1 MGGEGA
7 ALERRLADIARDNGI
22 AMVGPNC
29 LGLISTQDRVNAS
42 FAAGY
47 PQEGR
52 IAFFS
57 QSGALCTAILDWAL
71 GENLGFSRFVSLGN
85 KAAINEADM
94 LDYLRADAA
103 TSVILGYIEN
113 VEDGQRFL
121 ANAARVSREKP
132 VILIK
137 SGTTAAG
144 AKATSSHTGAIAG
157 NDAAYAAAF
166 RKTGIIRAADMVSL
180 FDLAQAFSTQP
191 LPKGPGLAIV
201 TNSGGPGAM
210 AADAAENSALDLARL
225 SDDTVAR
232 LKSFLPA
239 YASLA
244 NPIDIV
250 GDAPAE
256 RYRKTL
262 EVVVTDPAVDAVMV
276 LLSPTSSAE
285 IPETAQ
291 AIADIART
299 TDKPVFASFMGGT
312 RIKAG
317 ERILHDAGIPCSTYP
332 EPLIACIET
341 MHLHQAWRAAPPRT
355 APDLRRDRDAAAKA
369 IEAARARGGR
379 RKSSNSRR
387 RRFFPPMACPRRA
400 RCWSG
405 TAARP
410 PGRRERSADRWR

>member
-1 MGGEGA
+1 MPLHDNIPALFSPRSIAVIGASASPGKIGHAVIANLLEARFAGRIYPVNPAGGAILGLPVLASADDLPEGIDLAVITLPVAGVVPAMEALARRKARAAVVITAGFKEVGGEGA
-7 ALERRLADIARDNGI
+7 ALERRLADIAQDNGI

-47 PQEGR
+47 PQEGK

-157 NDAAYAAAF
+157 NDAA
-166 RKTGIIRAADMVSL
+166 M
-180 FDLAQAFSTQP
+180 P
-191 LPKGPGLAIV
+191 PP
-201 TNSGGPGAM
+201 
-210 AADAAENSALDLARL
+210 SAR
-225 SDDTVAR
+225 
-232 LKSFLPA
+232 PA
-239 YASLA
+239 SS
-244 NPIDIV
+244 
-250 GDAPAE
+250 APPTW
-256 RYRKTL
+256 YRCSIWRR
-262 EVVVTDPAVDAVMV
+262 PSPPSRCPRGRGWRS
-276 LLSPTSSAE
+276 SPT
-285 IPETAQ
+285 
-291 AIADIART
+291 R
-299 TDKPVFASFMGGT
+299 
-312 RIKAG
+312 AG
-317 ERILHDAGIPCSTYP
+317 RGRWPPT
-332 EPLIACIET
+332 
-341 MHLHQAWRAAPPRT
+341 PPRT
-355 APDLRRDRDAAAKA
+355 RRS
-369 IEAARARGGR
+369 ISRG
-379 RKSSNSRR
+379 
-387 RRFFPPMACPRRA
+387 
-400 RCWSG
+400 
-405 TAARP
+405 
-410 PGRRERSADRWR
+410 